1 MAAEC
6 VRCWSPLVDGEDE
19 SEVCMGCADHMIPHE
34 HGGYGFFPGGD
45 PRCFSPDSEE
55 SGTTPEEHA
64 AWVAAC
70 KAWDAAD
77 AAGKKLAAE
86 NGSCSLE
93 TVEHPEHGP
102 VTAIVTR
109 ARFGL
114 GGYSYPCV
122 DPNCDES
129 WPRDPEPNPEKFL
142 EATTWDAAV
151 SEAFAGDDEDV
162 SDQEESC
169 S

>member
-1 MAAEC
+1 
-6 VRCWSPLVDGEDE
+6 
-19 SEVCMGCADHMIPHE
+19 MGCADHMIPHE

-70 KAWDAAD
+70 KRWDEAER
-77 AAGKKLAAE
+77 AGLKLPAE
-86 NGSCSLE
+86 DGSCL
-93 TVEHPEHGP
+93 PGP
-102 VTAIVTR
+102 GVIVTR

-114 GGYSYPCV
+114 GGYSFPCT
-122 DPNCDES
+122 DPNCEDS
-129 WPRDPEPNPEKFL
+129 WPRDPEPDPEKFMT
-142 EATTWDAAV
+142 ATTWDAAV
-151 SEAFAGDDEDV
+151 NDLELVTSDDEDV
-162 SDQEESC
+162 SDQEDEPC

>member
-6 VRCWSPLVDGEDE
+6 VRCGSPLVDGEDE
-19 SEVCMGCADHMIPHE
+19 SEVCMGCADHLIPHE

-70 KAWDAAD
+70 KQWDAAE
-77 AAGKKLAAE
+77 AAGTRPGGDLCCFSIE
-86 NGSCSLE
+86 
-93 TVEHPEHGP
+93 P
-102 VTAIVTR
+102 VPGGHVIVTR
-109 ARFGL
+109 VCFGL
-114 GGYSYPCV
+114 GGYSYPCT
-122 DPNCDES
+122 DPNCEDS

-151 SEAFAGDDEDV
+151 NEAFAGDDEDV